1 MLSGQSILLSV
12 TSATRV
18 SYVRKQ
24 AQQEFG
30 IAISTVSL
38 RGEVLDSEGTLEGA
52 GVQANDT
59 LYVTVQRCRI
69 FSNQHAGAFAC
80 LKADGT
86 VETWG
91 DMDRG
96 GDSNSAQPQL
106 QYVQDISASSQAFA
120 AITNSG
126 KVVTWGHHMWGGDSK
141 KVRRQLVGVR
151 KIAAASAAFAAL
163 RKDATVVTWGLFW
176 WQQHCSSI
184 TTSQRRSDNCRKVCI
199 CSSLQ
204 RWVCSDMGQQ

>member
-1 MLSGQSILLSV
+1 MLSGQSVLLSV
-12 TSATRV
+12 TTTTRV
-18 SYVRKQ
+18 SYVRKR

-30 IAISTVSL
+30 ISTVSL

-96 GDSNSAQPQL
+96 GDSNTCSAQPQL

-163 RKDATVVTWGLFW
+163 RKDATVVTWGLPYSGGNSTAV
-176 WQQHCSSI
+176 Q
-184 TTSQRRSDNCRKVCI
+184 SQLVCRSDNCRKVCI

-204 RWVCSDMGQQ
+204 R